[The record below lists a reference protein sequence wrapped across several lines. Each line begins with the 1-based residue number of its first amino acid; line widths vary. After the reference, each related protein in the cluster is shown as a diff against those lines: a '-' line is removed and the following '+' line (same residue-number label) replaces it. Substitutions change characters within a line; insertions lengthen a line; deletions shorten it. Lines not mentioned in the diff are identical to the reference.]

1 MGCHMDHAASSESRP
16 VRIDDDSRVI
26 DALLVGD
33 EATFR
38 SLVEYY
44 QPRLVRLAL
53 IYVHD
58 RTLAED
64 VTQEAWLG
72 MLTGLNRF
80 AGHSSLKTW
89 LFGIL
94 INCARASRR
103 RESHTIPFSMFDDPE
118 VDVPPSVAPERFHP
132 AGHRW
137 QGHWATPPEEWPEEH
152 LMKVETRQQ
161 VEQAVLRLPPHQRV
175 VVTLRDLD
183 GWTATEVCEVLGIT
197 AVNQRVL
204 LHRARSRLRR
214 EIDAYIGTAGDEIGH
229 HGN

>member
-1 MGCHMDHAASSESRP
+1 MDHAASSETRP
-16 VRIDDDSRVI
+16 ARDDDERRVI
-26 DALLVGD
+26 DALLTGD

-38 SLVEYY
+38 RLVEHY
-44 QPRLVRLAL
+44 QPRLVRLAQ

-58 RTLAED
+58 RALAED

-118 VDVPPSVAPERFHP
+118 ADAPPSVAPERFYP

-137 QGHWATPPEEWPEEH
+137 AGHWATPPEEWPEEH
-152 LMKVETRQQ
+152 LLTVETRRL
-161 VEQAVLRLPPHQRV
+161 VEQAVMRLPPHQRV

-183 GWTATEVCEVLGIT
+183 GWTATEVCEVLDIS

-204 LHRARSRLRR
+204 LHRARSRLRQ
-214 EIDAYIGTAGDEIGH
+214 EIDAYIGNAGDEIGH

>member
-1 MGCHMDHAASSESRP
+1 MDHAASSEPRP
-16 VRIDDDSRVI
+16 ARIDDDSRVI
-26 DALLVGD
+26 DALMVGD

-44 QPRLVRLAL
+44 QPRLVRLAQ

-152 LMKVETRQQ
+152 LMKVETRRQ
-161 VEQAVLRLPPHQRV
+161 VEQAVLRLPPNQRV

-183 GWTATEVCEVLGIT
+183 GWTATEVCDVLGLT

-204 LHRARSRLRR
+204 LHRARTRLRQ
-214 EIDAYIGTAGDEIGH
+214 EIDAYIETVGDEIGH